1 MWSQLRKTYLSIFP
15 RVFPKT
21 TILPTGLF
29 PAKIINAPPWGHDS
43 FMIILLFKTILVYL
57 ILLLLMRL
65 VGKRQI
71 GDLELGELI
80 VTILIS
86 EMASVPLSEPERP
99 LWVGLIPVGTLVLL
113 EYLFSQLAM
122 KNVKLRALLCGKPAM
137 LVVRGRIDQSQ
148 MRKNRFTTDELFTAL
163 RQHSVLDL
171 REVEYAILETNG
183 TVNVILSP
191 GNRPVTAGQMQMSPP
206 DPGYPLMV
214 INGGRI
220 LMENLIL
227 LGRDERWLQKQL
239 RANGIRDPKEV
250 YLMTCDK
257 DDGIFIAPME

>member
-1 MWSQLRKTYLSIFP
+1 MLILFGKT
-15 RVFPKT
+15 V
-21 TILPTGLF
+21 
-29 PAKIINAPPWGHDS
+29 
-43 FMIILLFKTILVYL
+43 LVYL
-57 ILLLLMRL
+57 VLLLLMRL

-86 EMASVPLSEPERP
+86 EMASVPLAEPEKP
-99 LWVGLIPVGTLVLL
+99 LWVGLIPVVTLVVL
-113 EYLFSQLAM
+113 ELLFSKVAL
-122 KNVKLRALLCGKPAM
+122 KSVKLRALLCGKPAM

-163 RQHSVLDL
+163 RQHNVLDL
-171 REVEYAILETNG
+171 REVEYAVLETNG

-191 GNRPVTAGQMQMSPP
+191 DNRPVTAGQMGMSPP
-206 DPGYPLMV
+206 DSGYPLMV
-214 INGGRI
+214 INGGHI
-220 LMENLIL
+220 LMENLTL
-227 LGRDERWLQKQL
+227 LGRDERWLKKQL

-257 DDGIFIAPME
+257 SDGIFIAPME